1 MTKGT
6 WTIIAMV
13 SLVAQVHSAAAAVI
27 THCGESQGMSFIFDG
42 GLMPADKAGWQPDR
56 VVGDFELIA
65 GDDYSNPDIT
75 YNGTLGRGS
84 YRLDGGEVH
93 LVQGSPGFLLVVVTL
108 PAPTEVNHYLFKL
121 DGRGKGMVVWGS
133 TVAAGAAQ
141 TSTLMTASCDRG
153 SR

>member
-6 WTIIAMV
+6 WAIIAMV

-84 YRLDGGEVH
+84 YRSDGGEVH
-93 LVQGSPGFLLVVVTL
+93 LVQGSPGFLLV
-108 PAPTEVNHYLFKL
+108 HYLFKL